1 MIQINLLPWR
11 ETLREQRKR
20 QFYLLLSTA
29 LISAIIIVVFVHT
42 FLAYKINSQ
51 LQRNNYLQQTI
62 ESYKS
67 QLTEIEALTELQN
80 ALMVKLELI
89 SELQAGRPEVV
100 HVLDELVNVLSD
112 GTYLTK
118 VNRNGDSVTLI
129 GQAESNTNVSQ
140 LMRSIENSIWILEP
154 QLSTIKQEKNNEEGW
169 REFTLEA
176 TSAHPHPHDTLE
188 NAESLI
194 ARATGN

>member
-20 QFYLLLSTA
+20 HFYLLLSTA

-42 FLAYKINSQ
+42 ILAHKISRQ
-51 LQRNNYLQQTI
+51 QERNNYLQQTI
-62 ESYKS
+62 DSYKV

-80 ALMVKLELI
+80 SLMAKLELI
-89 SELQAGRPEVV
+89 SELQAGRPEMV
-100 HVLDELVNVLSD
+100 HVLDDLVSVLSD

-118 VNRNGDSVTLI
+118 VNRNDDSITLI

-140 LMRSIENSIWILEP
+140 LMRSIERSIWILEP
-154 QLSTIKQEKNNEEGW
+154 QLSTIKQGKDNEQGW
-169 REFTLEA
+169 HEFTLEA
-176 TSAHPHPHDTLE
+176 TSSHPHPHDKLE

-194 ARATGN
+194 TRAPES